1 MLSNNIKRIK
11 HSNIIVLF
19 AFIIF
24 STVFGA
30 NCGKR
35 RPPQPP
41 KVFTQSKYELT
52 GNQRGNLVVLS
63 LTENTNRNASRAPKQ
78 TLIYRLSESPSAP
91 LFLSEDDFASR
102 AVLIGTINV
111 SESNA
116 LTSSNTSGSSGS
128 DNRGKLIYNDQLS
141 LVNSPTRLRYAIRIV
156 DADGRRTA
164 FSNFFLIE
172 PSRQVARPPASL
184 ASTLV
189 TDAVRLT
196 WLPSADDKASN
207 FIGYNVYRISPAAK
221 DAKDATEI
229 EKSKFVEPVLLTPA
243 PISENSFSDG
253 RFTFGEEYVYFVR
266 SVSSGA
272 NGAATESLDSG
283 VAKIIPLDKIAP
295 SAPESITVAA
305 APNRLS
311 LFFAANTEIDLAGYN
326 VYRTTDDTITLER
339 WQKLNDTLLT
349 ATTYQD
355 LNVESGKRYFYYLRA
370 TDTAGNISVP
380 SVIVSEVAP

>member
-1 MLSNNIKRIK
+1 MLSTYIKRIK
-11 HSNIIVLF
+11 RSYKTFLF
-19 AFIIF
+19 AFVTL
-24 STVFGA
+24 STAFGV

-41 KVFTQSKYELT
+41 TIFTQSKYELT
-52 GNQRGNLVVLS
+52 GNQRGNLVILS
-63 LTENTNRNASRAPKQ
+63 LIVNTSRNATRAPKQ
-78 TLIYRLSESPSAP
+78 TLIYRLSESPSDP

-102 AVLIGTINV
+102 AVLIGTVDI
-111 SESNA
+111 SGANA
-116 LTSSNTSGSSGS
+116 SASFKQS
-128 DNRGKLIYNDQLS
+128 KLIYNDQLS

-156 DADGRRTA
+156 DADERRTA

-184 ASTLV
+184 TSTFE

-196 WLPSADDKASN
+196 WLPSADDKAPN
-207 FIGYNVYRISPAAK
+207 FIGYNVYRISPIAK
-221 DAKDATEI
+221 NATEF
-229 EKSKFVEPVLLTPA
+229 EKSKTVEPSLLTPA
-243 PISENSFSDG
+243 SINETNFSDE

-272 NGAATESLDSG
+272 NGAAIESLDSG
-283 VAKIIPLDKIAP
+283 VASIIPLDKIAP

-311 LFFAANTEIDLAGYN
+311 LFFAANTETDLAGYD
-326 VYRTTDDTITLER
+326 VYRTTDDTIPLER
-339 WQKLNDTLLT
+339 WQKLNNTLLT

-355 LNVESGKRYFYYLRA
+355 LNVESGKRYFYYLKA
-370 TDTAGNISVP
+370 IDTAGNISVP
-380 SVIVSEVAP
+380 SEIVSEIAP